1 MTSLPKVLD
10 LFSGIGGFSLAAE
23 NAGFD
28 VAAHCEIEPFP
39 QAVLAHRFPNVPIFE
54 DVCGIDKNSFY
65 AKTGLFKI
73 GVVCGGSPCQG
84 FSVAGFQR
92 GFGDN
97 RSRLFSEQ
105 LRVARALGA
114 EWFVWENVPGALSSN
129 GGADFARVLSEL
141 TGWDIEPRKWGG
153 AGYFRNRT
161 DSDFS
166 VCYRV
171 LDTRFFRIPQRRRR
185 IYLVGRLGKLCPP
198 EVLFESDGVRGN
210 FASCGK
216 QKENP
221 SAFAESGF
229 GKRPKNAIEPTP
241 AKSAGAGGGS
251 ETLVLTESSSAAKSE
266 SPTLTASMSKIYN
279 KQTPILFEN
288 HAQDSRVSEKEYSP
302 TLSSKLGTGGGNSP
316 LLVFGH
322 KDNGRDV
329 CADVAPT
336 LRAMGGGKSNGA
348 GGGNVAVC
356 IAENTINRC
365 DENGGNGVG
374 AKEGVSYTL
383 NATGVH
389 GVSDGLR
396 VRRLTPR
403 ECERLQGFPDD
414 WTRIPYRGKPA
425 EACPDSPRYKAC
437 GNAITV
443 DVGTW
448 VMQRLADFIRRESS
462 EL

>member
-1 MTSLPKVLD
+1 MTALPKVLD
-10 LFSGIGGFSLAAE
+10 LFSGIGGFSLAAQ

-39 QAVLAHRFPNVPIFE
+39 QSVLAHRFPNVPLFG
-54 DVCGIDKNSFY
+54 DVCGIDENSFY

-141 TGWDIEPRKWGG
+141 TGWDIEPRKWSG

-161 DSDFS
+161 GSDFS

-185 IYLVGRLGKLCPP
+185 IYLVGRLGKLCSP
-198 EVLFESDGVRGN
+198 EILFEPDGVRGN
-210 FASCGK
+210 FAEGGK

-221 SAFAESGF
+221 SVFVENGF
-229 GKRPKNAIEPTP
+229 GKRPKNSVVPTP
-241 AKSAGAGGGS
+241 SKSARSCGGS

-302 TLSSKLGTGGGNSP
+302 TLSSKLGTGGGN
-316 LLVFGH
+316 
-322 KDNGRDV
+322 
-329 CADVAPT
+329 
-336 LRAMGGGKSNGA
+336 
-348 GGGNVAVC
+348 VAVC
-356 IAENTINRC
+356 IAENTINRR

-414 WTRIPYRGKPA
+414 WTCIPYRGKPA

-448 VMQRLADFIRRESS
+448 VMKRLADFIRRESS